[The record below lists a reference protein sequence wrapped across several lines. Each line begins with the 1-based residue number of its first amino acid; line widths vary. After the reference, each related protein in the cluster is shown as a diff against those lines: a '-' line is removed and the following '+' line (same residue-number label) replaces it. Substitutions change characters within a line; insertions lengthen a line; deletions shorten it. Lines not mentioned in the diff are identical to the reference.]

1 MNKRDSGT
9 VSYQIDHSCPYCG
22 KQNRFASGA
31 AMINDDVCMTD
42 LGAPINSPLG
52 FMCVAADMAE
62 LIEVILHVVDLPIK
76 VTPEMIWVPAPRKRF
91 ASRPYW
97 VRYISTSDK

>member
-1 MNKRDSGT
+1 MLQIRIRDRNAPDMFAFGIPPADAKRL
-9 VSYQIDHSCPYCG
+9 
-22 KQNRFASGA
+22 
-31 AMINDDVCMTD
+31 INDDVCMTD